1 MYLRGR
7 PRGRDQKQEH
17 VWSENEEKIVY
28 ALMDK
33 YPNSARLNYLERET
47 GLTRQ
52 AICKHLRSLELDN
65 IIKEEDKTYRLNPV
79 YHYEEVGKILYDKLE
94 CNVKNIEGILVI
106 RVQADSP
113 ILCQI
118 CFGNNTYQNTGI
130 SIASTIP
137 FTSMPTI
144 KITPTQIPTNINYQ
158 IMTFK
163 WRNQKHETP
172 YTV

>member
-33 YPNSARLNYLERET
+33 YPNSARLNYLEKKT

-52 AICKHLRSLELDN
+52 RIYKHIESLESGGV
-65 IIKEEDKTYRLNPV
+65 IVQEEDKTYRLNPV
-79 YHYEEVGKILYDKLE
+79 YHHEEVGKILRDKLE
-94 CNVKNIEGILVI
+94 CNVKNIEKGILVV

-113 ILCQI
+113 VSCQI

-130 SIASTIP
+130 SIVSTIP

-144 KITPTQIPTNINYQ
+144 KIAPTQIPTSINSYQ
-158 IMTFK
+158 IMAFP
-163 WRNQKHETP
+163 WRNQKGA
-172 YTV
+172 